1 MHAATQAN
9 QLKACS
15 TSWPAAQ
22 IKDLES
28 RSDVARGNA
37 LEILDLQ
44 SKAAI
49 LQAQQDSL
57 TLRLQGNDLQRQL
70 ADVLG
75 LPVDIPHLAASLRLQ
90 KRL

>member
-1 MHAATQAN
+1 
-9 QLKACS
+9 L
-15 TSWPAAQ
+15 
-22 IKDLES
+22 
-28 RSDVARGNA
+28 RR
-37 LEILDLQ
+37 ILDLQ

-57 TLRLQGNDLQRQL
+57 TLRLQGNDLQPQL

-75 LPVDIPHLAASLRLQ
+75 LPVDIPHLATSLRLQ